1 MDLKQKKLSKSEWN
15 SIEISV
21 SENEKEV
28 LKLITQGYNN
38 VNIKVNKTE
47 SLFTYLKIDFNQ
59 LLENYLFSKYF
70 SDKIKSLVEK
80 YNLSYIQFN
89 TSKKTLQSTEENYI
103 INISSIVKLKSADQ
117 VRVSRF
123 DVIDSNISENIYEY
137 ILVHHLESMLKYIKR
152 EDNKWHLHY
161 YTLNK
166 LLQNNV
172 DKIIHHIKDICQIVL
187 SKLEGNINLLYILK
201 HSCDII

>member
-59 LLENYLFSKYF
+59 SLEDYLYSKYF
-70 SDKIKSLVEK
+70 SDKMKALIEK
-80 YNLSYIQFN
+80 YIEKYQVSYTVARQLMEMDQI
-89 TSKKTLQSTEENYI
+89 TSHF
-103 INISSIVKLKSADQ
+103 NISM
-117 VRVSRF
+117 
-123 DVIDSNISENIYEY
+123 Y
-137 ILVHHLESMLKYIKR
+137 
-152 EDNKWHLHY
+152 
-161 YTLNK
+161 
-166 LLQNNV
+166 
-172 DKIIHHIKDICQIVL
+172 
-187 SKLEGNINLLYILK
+187 
-201 HSCDII
+201 

>member
-59 LLENYLFSKYF
+59 SLENYLFSKYF

-89 TSKKTLQSTEENYI
+89 TSKKTMQSTEENYI

-123 DVIDSNISENIYEY
+123 DVIDPNISENIYEY
-137 ILVHHLESMLKYIKR
+137 ILVHHLESML
-152 EDNKWHLHY
+152 LS
-161 YTLNK
+161 L
-166 LLQNNV
+166 
-172 DKIIHHIKDICQIVL
+172 IHI
-187 SKLEGNINLLYILK
+187 
-201 HSCDII
+201 